1 MHLTSPL
8 PLPPFQAP
16 CVPKTA
22 RPMAAWLDK
31 ALPAQGEVPGLRVVE
46 PPVELQYDERFPA
59 KKTL

>member
-1 MHLTSPL
+1 
-8 PLPPFQAP
+8 
-16 CVPKTA
+16 
-22 RPMAAWLDK
+22 MAAWLDK